1 MRIVLV
7 VLIILNLLYF
17 LWQTVPLEK
26 IVPQEKQVSAVTSK
40 AVAVPTITMIKDVI
54 EERRKDEPDQADTD
68 PLTNDGDNCMVLGP
82 FEDILPG
89 QDVSDRLSAMGLV
102 VHLRAIDEPTGEYD
116 FRLMLPPAASLEDA
130 FRKRRELQAQDI
142 VGHVITE
149 GRDEFAISLGVYS
162 SEDAVKAAQVD
173 HANSGY
179 KSIVARIPRLN
190 RSYWVITEDGIPR
203 DIPENLIEELQSK
216 FEQVSLDSMICPRT

>member
-7 VLIILNLLYF
+7 LLIILNLLYF
-17 LWQTVPLEK
+17 LWQFVPLD
-26 IVPQEKQVSAVTSK
+26 KQVSAVTSK
-40 AVAVPTITMIKDVI
+40 TVTLPTITLIKDVI
-54 EERRKDEPDQADTD
+54 EERRKDEPDQVDTV
-68 PLTNDGDNCMVLGP
+68 PFTNDGDNCMVLGP

-149 GRDEFAISLGVYS
+149 GRDKFAISLGVYA
-162 SEDAVKAAQVD
+162 SEDAVKAAQID

-190 RSYWVITEDGIPR
+190 RSYWVITEDRIPQG
-203 DIPENLIEELQSK
+203 IPENLIEELQSK

>member
-17 LWQTVPLEK
+17 LWQMVPLEK
-26 IVPQEKQVSAVTSK
+26 IVPQEKQVTAVTSK
-40 AVAVPTITMIKDVI
+40 AVAVPTITLIKDVI
-54 EERRKDEPDQADTD
+54 EERRKDEPDQADAD
-68 PLTNDGDNCMVLGP
+68 PLSDDGDNCMVLGP

>member
-7 VLIILNLLYF
+7 LLIILNLLYF
-17 LWQTVPLEK
+17 LWQF
-26 IVPQEKQVSAVTSK
+26 VPQDEQVSAVTSK
-40 AVAVPTITMIKDVI
+40 TVTLPTITLIKDVI
-54 EERRKDEPDQADTD
+54 EELRKDEPDQVDTD
-68 PLTNDGDNCMVLGP
+68 PLTNDDDNCMALGP

-89 QDVSDRLSAMGLV
+89 QDVSDRLTTMGLV
-102 VHLRAIDEPTGEYD
+102 VNLRAIDEPTGEYD

-162 SEDAVKAAQVD
+162 SEEAVKAAQID

-190 RSYWVITEDGIPR
+190 RSYWVITEDRIPR
-203 DIPENLIEELQSK
+203 GITENLIKELQSK
-216 FEQVSLDSMICPRT
+216 FEQVSLDSMNCPRT

>member
-26 IVPQEKQVSAVTSK
+26 MLPLDKQVSAVTSK
-40 AVAVPTITMIKDVI
+40 AVAVPTITLIKDVI
-54 EERRKDEPDQADTD
+54 EERRKNEPDQAESD
-68 PLTNDGDNCMVLGP
+68 PLSDDGDNCMVLGP

-102 VHLRAIDEPTGEYD
+102 VHLRAVDEPTGEYD

-203 DIPENLIEELQSK
+203 DIPQNLIEELQGK